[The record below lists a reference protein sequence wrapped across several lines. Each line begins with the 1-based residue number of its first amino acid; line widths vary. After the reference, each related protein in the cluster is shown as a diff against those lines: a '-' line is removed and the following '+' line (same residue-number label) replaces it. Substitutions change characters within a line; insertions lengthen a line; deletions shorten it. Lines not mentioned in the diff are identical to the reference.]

1 MNSAKQIFINLSIPS
16 AIAIVF
22 VLLVYKIAGV
32 PSSLFSIAPY
42 LLYALSA
49 IIVWVSLRFNRNKFI
64 FILLPLIFMHLGFE
78 HLSPSDA
85 TAFFNYASLLYP
97 VHLLVFLLLKERGFF
112 SVWGMAKLLFFV
124 AEIFLLLYL
133 LSFPNVAVESF
144 LNTKIFAI
152 SLDPLKD
159 VSVVLG
165 VFIAFIMGV
174 LVLLNRYLLYNSSFL
189 VILITFYLAL
199 YLINI
204 PHATETLF
212 LAIAVIIFVILIRES
227 YRLAFY
233 DELTLLPGRRAL
245 VEDMAKLGKKY
256 TLAMIDIDHFKKFN
270 DTYGHKTGDD
280 VLKMVASKFAD
291 VGGGGK
297 AYRYGGEEFTILF
310 PSKDVHESYMF
321 VDLLRQEIERT
332 TFVVRSK
339 NKKDSKT
346 IHVNIS
352 SGVVENTPQ
361 DKDPF
366 AVMKRADEALYRAKK
381 SGRNR
386 VIKA

>member
-1 MNSAKQIFINLSIPS
+1 MNSLKLIFINLMIPS
-16 AIAIVF
+16 AITAVF
-22 VLLVYKIAGV
+22 ALLVYKMSGV

-42 LLYALSA
+42 LLYALTA
-49 IIVWVSLRFNRNKFI
+49 IVVWVSWHFNRNRFI
-64 FILLPLIFMHLGFE
+64 YVLLPLIFMHLGFE
-78 HLSPSDA
+78 YLDSAHA
-85 TAFFNYASLLYP
+85 TALYNYGSLFYP
-97 VHLLVFLLLKERGFF
+97 IHLLVFLVLKERGFL
-112 SVWGMAKLLFFV
+112 SVWGMAKVAFFIFELFLV
-124 AEIFLLLYL
+124 LYL
-133 LSFPNVAVESF
+133 LNFPSITLDSF

-152 SLDPLKD
+152 SFAPIKD
-159 VSVVLG
+159 ISVIVG
-165 VFIAFIMGV
+165 VFIAFVMGV
-174 LVLLNRYLLYNSSFL
+174 LVLLNRYLIYNSSFL

-199 YLINI
+199 YYIKV

-212 LAIAVIIFVILIRES
+212 LAIGVIVFVILIRES

-245 VEDMAKLGKKY
+245 VEDMAKLGRKY

-280 VLKMVASKFAD
+280 VLKMVASKFAN
-291 VGGGGK
+291 VGGNGK

-310 PSKDVHESYMF
+310 PSRDVHESYIH
-321 VDLLRQEIERT
+321 VDLLRQDIAQT
-332 TFVVRSK
+332 PFVVRSK
-339 NKKDSKT
+339 KKKSSKT

-352 SGVVENTPQ
+352 AGMVENTSE